1 MAYLTG
7 EARARLDAFK
17 AVTVKHARLPEA
29 DQALSLGIEE
39 HADATH
45 VLLCGPGGV
54 GKSTVL
60 KGVTERFTRE
70 ETNRDVLPI
79 VLLEPIPSDT
89 GPYVRLDDYR
99 QILTALKGHIL
110 VKEIFVNVA
119 HLMAA
124 PKASR
129 SRQGIT
135 DWLDMREAA
144 EQALVR
150 SQVKA
155 VLIDEGHRLMQG
167 SGRYTTDE
175 QLEWL
180 KSLTN
185 RTNVL
190 HVLAGP
196 YELFPFRNT
205 SGQLVRRGR
214 DLHFPRYHV
223 EEQEERKEFVAA
235 VKYLLDRMPLTC
247 DLDALLKRW
256 RWFAEGSVGCIGI
269 LKTWLVDAV
278 AATLAQGG
286 TSLTEDMLT
295 RTMLHPAKQVSLELE
310 ARAGEHKVET
320 NNIESAKQL
329 QLLHRS
335 PGKAG
340 NRQGPLPVGSIPE
353 VPHVAQTAQTSANAT
368 PSLSPP
374 QVSPKPTKP
383 RAGQRG
389 PGRDPV
395 GETSAPSVRKAPGCS
410 FTEVIEVIL
419 SQMKEASV
427 TRFEC
432 PACLAVRDIQPKGD
446 SVKFPWHPRRTTN
459 TPNHGLRWVKRESAW
474 RLSA

>member
-17 AVTVKHARLPEA
+17 AVTVKHARLQEA
-29 DQALSLGIEE
+29 DQALSLVIEE

-89 GPYVRLDDYR
+89 GPSVRLDDYR

-269 LKTWLVDAV
+269 VKTWLVDAV

-295 RTMLHPAKQVSLELE
+295 RTMLHPAKRVSLELE
-310 ARAGEHKVET
+310 AVQANTKWKPTTSRV
-320 NNIESAKQL
+320 
-329 QLLHRS
+329 RS
-335 PGKAG
+335 NSSFCIVHQGK
-340 NRQGPLPVGSIPE
+340 RE
-353 VPHVAQTAQTSANAT
+353 TAQDRFQWEAYQRCRT
-368 PSLSPP
+368 
-374 QVSPKPTKP
+374 SPKQHRRP
-383 RAGQRG
+383 RMPLRLCPRLRLLPNPPNHAR
-389 PGRDPV
+389 
-395 GETSAPSVRKAPGCS
+395 
-410 FTEVIEVIL
+410 
-419 SQMKEASV
+419 ASV
-427 TRFEC
+427 ALDAI
-432 PACLAVRDIQPKGD
+432 PL
-446 SVKFPWHPRRTTN
+446 
-459 TPNHGLRWVKRESAW
+459 VKRALHLCGKLPDVLLPKSL
-474 RLSA
+474 R